1 MDVHLSLYKTS
12 IDISEWNRLG
22 GSLFALK
29 PCVHIGDGHALMRIY
44 VEGRLVYYNH
54 IRPSGGAEFD
64 VWKMYWD
71 FLVWTVDVVV
81 SLAL

>member
-1 MDVHLSLYKTS
+1 MDIHLCLYKTS
-12 IDISEWNRLG
+12 IDISEWNGLV

-29 PCVHIGDGHALMRIY
+29 PCVYIGDGHALMRIY
-44 VEGRLVYYNH
+44 VEGWLVYQSH
-54 IRPSGGAEFD
+54 IRSSGGAEFD

-71 FLVWTVDVVV
+71 FLVWAVDVVV